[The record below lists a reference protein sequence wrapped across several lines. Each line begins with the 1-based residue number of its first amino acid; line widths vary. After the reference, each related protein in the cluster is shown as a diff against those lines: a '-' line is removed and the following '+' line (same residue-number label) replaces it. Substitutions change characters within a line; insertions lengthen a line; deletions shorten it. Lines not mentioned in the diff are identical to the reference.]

1 MCYLS
6 TLARSPAAASSP
18 RAPDKFR
25 YRLTVEDKDQRHSV
39 VVSDPDVPDEVRSLI
54 DWLHDRSE
62 KD

>member
-1 MCYLS
+1 MWV
-6 TLARSPAAASSP
+6 
-18 RAPDKFR
+18 APSAR

-39 VVSDPDVPDEVRSLI
+39 VVSDPDVPEEVRSLI